1 MSDKLDREEGNHT
14 YEVRITLG
22 NLQEHQLD
30 ALSNFVGQ
38 LELNGV
44 DCSTFDIQND

>member
-1 MSDKLDREEGNHT
+1 MDSLERKEDSHT
-14 YEVRITLG
+14 YYVEIRLG

-30 ALSNFVGQ
+30 ALSNFIGQ

-44 DCSTFDIQND
+44 DCSTFHIQND